1 LGRHDLIYH
10 YGEIV
15 SGVVAI
21 NVQGRSGSH
30 TGAILQVDGRVA
42 LKPSSK
48 SQTLFSAGP
57 RNPEPLIKISKTLDI
72 PEKLPLGK
80 HQFPFDFAL
89 EPADSLLETYQGV
102 YVSVQYEITFTLNRG
117 LLVDKI
123 EKTLEFIVLAN
134 PKNEI
139 ETKPIS
145 FSLSPATVTRSYKEP
160 RLPDF
165 LVDGRIDCDL
175 ICASQPVT
183 GTIYIKKCSEP
194 IRAIELQLSR
204 AETIIMTDGSVSKE
218 TTEIQNIQI
227 VEGDVCLG
235 LEIPLYMVLPRL
247 FTCSS
252 AVTRDIK
259 IDFELNLVI
268 AFVNEM
274 IVSENFP
281 IRLYR

>member
-1 LGRHDLIYH
+1 MRVGLPSHRFHPEVVFSHFAECEWLHRKIGFWVGFSMSHLTVELVLGRHDLIYH

-145 FSLSPATVTRSYKEP
+145 FSLSPATVTRSYV
-160 RLPDF
+160 RL
-165 LVDGRIDCDL
+165 L
-175 ICASQPVT
+175 
-183 GTIYIKKCSEP
+183 
-194 IRAIELQLSR
+194 
-204 AETIIMTDGSVSKE
+204 
-218 TTEIQNIQI
+218 
-227 VEGDVCLG
+227 
-235 LEIPLYMVLPRL
+235 
-247 FTCSS
+247 
-252 AVTRDIK
+252 
-259 IDFELNLVI
+259 
-268 AFVNEM
+268 
-274 IVSENFP
+274 
-281 IRLYR
+281 